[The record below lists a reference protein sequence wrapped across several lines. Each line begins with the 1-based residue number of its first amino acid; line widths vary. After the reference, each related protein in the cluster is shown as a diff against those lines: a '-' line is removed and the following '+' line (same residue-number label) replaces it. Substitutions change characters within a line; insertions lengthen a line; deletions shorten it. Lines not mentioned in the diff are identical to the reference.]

1 MKKLWILIVLIQF
14 ACPAFENAFK
24 FQYLGDNLPSFQDSV
39 KTGLFKKSV
48 VLIVPF
54 SQPYLKLA
62 SMNFSHLFSAGVYEL
77 YLISTG
83 DKLYHESMMENK
95 FDFSIH
101 NNNNLAVL
109 MNSYLISIQNYST
122 YYAFST
128 GFRLMY
134 SNPKYV
140 SYFIEYKNG
149 YFITQS
155 NLNPNVPEII
165 HISFFHINY
174 KSQFVFSLV
183 KDMSF
188 PVGVQLSWKNILHPI
203 LSLNFGFINSSREI
217 MGGAEFH
224 IGEISPFI
232 FILNHPNLGITYGFK
247 ISFWD
252 FLYNDFHLG
261 FSTGKY
267 LGEC

>member
-1 MKKLWILIVLIQF
+1 MKKLWILIVLVQI
-14 ACPAFENAFK
+14 AYPAFENAFK
-24 FQYLGDNLPSFQDSV
+24 FQYLGDNLPNFQDSV

-54 SQPYLKLA
+54 SQPYLKIA
-62 SMNFSHLFSAGVYEL
+62 SMNFSHPFSAGIYEL
-77 YLISTG
+77 YLTSTG
-83 DKLYHESMMENK
+83 DKLYHEIMLENK

-101 NNNNLAVL
+101 NNYNLAVL

-122 YYAFST
+122 YYTFSA
-128 GFRLMY
+128 GFRLAY

-155 NLNPNVPEII
+155 NLNPDVPEII
-165 HISFFHINY
+165 HISFFQINY

-188 PVGVQLSWKNILHPI
+188 PVDIQLYPVDPKMNWLGQFRLLPKNWMTVSGHPTTGFGKSENEVGFLI
-203 LSLNFGFINSSREI
+203 SMRKKLNGFTFFG
-217 MGGAEFH
+217 
-224 IGEISPFI
+224 
-232 FILNHPNLGITYGFK
+232 
-247 ISFWD
+247 
-252 FLYNDFHLG
+252 
-261 FSTGKY
+261 
-267 LGEC
+267 